1 MTKSIR
7 TPVPKFSKQFTQDK
21 PTSNGRPFAIELTN
35 SGAKSQKSGATA
47 MTNLQ
52 LRPNIQIINN
62 QPMASSLDVAK
73 FFGKDHDKVMRSID
87 TLKKQEP
94 DFCTAN
100 FGETIHLVAQPKG
113 GTRDESAYIMSRDG
127 FMFVVMGF
135 TGEKARKT
143 KIAYINKFNEMEASL
158 KQVGHVPSLPA
169 NIPLLP
175 MDVPLADLDLTEIHK
190 MIKDDPWTKV
200 ELVDDKFMI
209 SSKTVAD
216 RCHCTHKS
224 ILRFILS
231 KAVFYKKY
239 FKGVGG
245 TYNDPYANYP
255 NYPDY
260 FYMTKEGFWLVTEII
275 INSKG
280 RRTMIAQILEQF
292 DKLESTLTEL
302 KRETLER
309 LRVAEI
315 ERLKALPVPA
325 PEPKP
330 EKAKLVPADP
340 WSSAEK
346 DCENA
351 FKEYLKAGGIL
362 YNGDDFAKGLT
373 RSIGMLLTFSF
384 KLQADLWA
392 HRKFKLEAK
401 KLISCNN

>member
-7 TPVPKFSKQFTQDK
+7 TPIPKLSKQFTQDK
-21 PTSNGRPFAIELTN
+21 PTSNGGAFAIELTN

-47 MTNLQ
+47 MTNLE

-62 QPMASSLDVAK
+62 QPVTSSLDVAE
-73 FFGKDHDKVMRSID
+73 FFGKRHDNVIQAIERLDIPK
-87 TLKKQEP
+87 
-94 DFCTAN
+94 DFNALN
-100 FGETIHLVAQPKG
+100 FKAVEYTDAKGEKRP
-113 GTRDESAYIMSRDG
+113 AYNMTRDG
-127 FMFVVMGF
+127 FVILVMGF
-135 TGEKARKT
+135 TGKEAMQW
-143 KIAYINKFNEMEASL
+143 KIRYIQAFNAMEASL
-158 KQVGHVPSLPA
+158 KQAGHVPSLPA
-169 NIPLLP
+169 TIPLLP
-175 MDVPLADLDLTEIHK
+175 VDVPLADLDLTEINK

-200 ELVDDKFMI
+200 ELVDDKFMV

-239 FKGVGG
+239 FKGIGG

-255 NYPDY
+255 NFPDY

-315 ERLKALPVPA
+315 ERQKALPVA
-325 PEPKP
+325 TPEPKAD
-330 EKAKLVPADP
+330 KAKLVPADP

-346 DCENA
+346 DCQKA
-351 FKEYLKAGGIL
+351 FNEYLKAGGML
-362 YNGDDFAKGLT
+362 YNGDDYMKGLNH
-373 RSIGMLLTFSF
+373 SIGMLLSLSF
-384 KLQADLWA
+384 KLQADLWT

-401 KLISCNN
+401 KLIGCNN